1 MLIDHK
7 ELAQTIDK
15 LPAFPESV
23 SKILELTAKKDLA
36 PNELVAVVE
45 RDMVMTLRVL
55 KLVNSPL
62 FGLVREVTS
71 VQHAVVYVGID
82 VIKNLAIS
90 IATSGTLPKN
100 NSAGLDMDA
109 FWLQSLSV
117 GVAAKLI
124 AETKGISKFES
135 ADYFVAGLL
144 HNIGKIVFAHF
155 YPDNYAKVLET
166 AKLMD
171 KADHVVEQEL
181 FGIDHCELGAMLA
194 EEWQLPARLV
204 EAIKNHHALSAESIA
219 SQNDSDIAKAIFC
232 GSQIFHRLN
241 ADLRERS
248 AVPKSIQSWLGQ
260 SIDETIE
267 SLENLEEEIDKA
279 MVFIQQ

>member
-1 MLIDHK
+1 MIIDHK
-7 ELAQTIDK
+7 ELAQLIDK

-23 SKILELTAKKDLA
+23 SKILELTAQKDIA

-45 RDMVMTLRVL
+45 RDMVMTVRVL

-90 IATSGTLPKN
+90 IATSGTLPKS

-117 GVAAKLI
+117 GVIAKLL
-124 AETKGISKFES
+124 AEKKGISSFES

-171 KADHVVEQEL
+171 KAVHVVEHEL

-194 EEWQLPARLV
+194 EEWQLPTRLV
-204 EAIKNHHALSAESIA
+204 EAIKYHHALSAESIA

-241 ADLRERS
+241 ADNKERS
-248 AVPKSIQSWLGQ
+248 AVPKSITSWLGC

-267 SLENLEEEIDKA
+267 SLENLEEAIDKA
-279 MVFIQQ
+279 MVFIQH